1 MSELPLLPPRSLQP
15 SRAVFVLVCVLQ
27 FRGVYVVGSLD
38 QRPPEELRDGWL
50 LGCFPKERAMCLS
63 KFSTSGS
70 SMLQSQML
78 TRVTGND
85 HQ

>member
-1 MSELPLLPPRSLQP
+1 MSELPLLPQSLQP

-27 FRGVYVVGSLD
+27 FGGVYVLGSLD
-38 QRPPEELRDGWL
+38 QRPPEELRDGQS

-70 SMLQSQML
+70 PMPQSQML
-78 TRVTGND
+78 TRVTE
-85 HQ
+85 